1 MQRSLESKN
10 KKEAYAV
17 FVEQGRISSWISTW
31 IKENRSKRHFGHIHS
46 CFRTSLNLEFEG
58 QLIHLDGGRHGL
70 CCFGI
75 CVEEAG
81 MREILTVCR
90 AGDLAVISNGTLL
103 RIYGSGGLILLDLQG
118 FDLVNL
124 SIAGMLAGNSERSAA
139 GQLQNLLEAEERSL
153 TLGME
158 RTPEFISCEGILT
171 RGEIISSAVSYLYG
185 RGQGLTPSGDD
196 ILVGYWS
203 ILQAFS
209 GTQSPTAYRAAVRS
223 RQLNEVMRL
232 MSAETTDIS
241 KAYLSAAG
249 AGYANEILLCMLR
262 ELRRAQPNAAKEY
275 LSQLKSLGHTSGCD
289 TIYGMYLGMKYMD

>member
-10 KKEAYAV
+10 KKEAYAA
-17 FVEQGRISSWISTW
+17 FMEQGRISSWISTW
-31 IKENRSKRHFGHIHS
+31 IKENRSKRYFGHVHS

-58 QLIHLDGGRHGL
+58 QLIHLDGGRQGL

-75 CVEEAG
+75 CVEEAR
-81 MREILTVCR
+81 MREILAVCQT
-90 AGDLAVISNGTLL
+90 GDLAVISVGTL

-118 FDLVNL
+118 FDRVNL
-124 SIAGMLAGNSERSAA
+124 SIAGMLTGSSERSVAE
-139 GQLQNLLEAEERSL
+139 QLKNLLEAEESSL

-158 RTPEFISCEGILT
+158 RTPEFISCERILT
-171 RGEIISSAVSYLYG
+171 KGETISSAVSYLYG

-209 GTQSPTAYRAAVRS
+209 GTQGPTANRAAERS
-223 RQLNEVMRL
+223 RQLGATL
-232 MSAETTDIS
+232 KQLSSQTTDIS

-249 AGYANEILLCMLR
+249 AGYANEILFCMLR